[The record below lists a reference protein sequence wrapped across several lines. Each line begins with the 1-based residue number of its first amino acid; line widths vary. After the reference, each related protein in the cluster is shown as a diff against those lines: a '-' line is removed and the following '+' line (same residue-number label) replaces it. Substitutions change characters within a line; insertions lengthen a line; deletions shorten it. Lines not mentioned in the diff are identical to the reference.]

1 MQRPGRVSSAA
12 CPVPK
17 VPLGAPA
24 ARGRRT
30 KHGPGGAQGT
40 AFILQKD
47 FCFSLRGKEPFTNP
61 CKYFA
66 TDCLLKGIF
75 PLAASQTDLFCPET
89 SLERG
94 LSVSIPMRA
103 GVAPL
108 GNHIHPFL
116 DQEETPKPP
125 RPHRQEKTPLVWPAR
140 GGRAAVIGAEG
151 GTGTKC
157 AVPAGD
163 STGAAS
169 LCQHG
174 NPQKRPGCRGFTQ
187 PSVTTPLHY
196 FPPQDLVDWRKPLL
210 WQVGYLGEKYDE
222 WVHQPVDRP
231 IRLFHSDFLE
241 SLSKTAW

>member
-1 MQRPGRVSSAA
+1 MQRPGRVSSVA

-30 KHGPGGAQGT
+30 KHGPGELRGLLLSCKR
-40 AFILQKD
+40 I
-47 FCFSLRGKEPFTNP
+47 FCFSLSGKEPFTDP

-75 PLAASQTDLFCPET
+75 PLAASQTDIFCPET
-89 SLERG
+89 SLEQG

-116 DQEETPKPP
+116 DPAGQEETPKPP
-125 RPHRQEKTPLVWPAR
+125 RPHRQEKTPLVWTAR

-157 AVPAGD
+157 AVPVGD
-163 STGAAS
+163 STGAA
-169 LCQHG
+169 LPCQHG
-174 NPQKRPGCRGFTQ
+174 NPQKRHGCRGFTQ
-187 PSVTTPLHY
+187 PSVTTPSHY
-196 FPPQDLVDWRKPLL
+196 FPSSNGK
-210 WQVGYLGEKYDE
+210 GEK
-222 WVHQPVDRP
+222 
-231 IRLFHSDFLE
+231 I
-241 SLSKTAW
+241 